1 LWKTEA
7 KNLGIVE
14 EKLIDQYESTIL
26 EEYTSYQELTSR
38 LEKLQHDKQEALE
51 KIACYEAINL
61 LLGSNN
67 IQRESKEYWSENAI
81 EDKIQTGGISYLV
94 GIVDS

>member
-1 LWKTEA
+1 
-7 KNLGIVE
+7 LGIE
-14 EKLIDQYESTIL
+14 ELKLIDNYESIVL
-26 EEYTSYQELTSR
+26 EEYNSYHDLTTR

-67 IQRESKEYWSENAI
+67 IQRESQEYWSSNSV
-81 EDKIQTGGISYLV
+81 EDNIQTGGISYMV